1 MAVRVSRGL
10 PLEAGDVFSRSLPQS
25 WRPRVS
31 RGRGS
36 RAPWRAVFRARL
48 SRLVAGDVFSRS
60 LPRSWRRESR
70 KALVIALSS
79 APFFRAR
86 FTRLEAGGRFFRSLA
101 RSWRRKSRETLVLAV
116 PGAPFFA
123 LALAARRPG
132 TLFRARSLG
141 HGGADPRPPP
151 LFVPRAR
158 ALRAM
163 HPGTW
168 VLDARSPSCCHPEP
182 WCPPPQQLGRRRRAA
197 AAAASVRALG
207 LVAVGLGSGRR
218 GEGGEDRKHR
228 PWIRIFRLHRP
239 WIRIFRLPERG
250 ARVWVRGS
258 GETLHAAVTRI
269 QVPRPGFNYTFAH
282 ICVLN
287 HDKTCVVD
295 DIIHVLEELR
305 LARAANR
312 TNFAITYPVTRLQD
326 GRAVFN
332 GHQLGGV
339 TVHSQDR
346 VKSAEAVQLTYYLQS
361 VNKLH
366 DAVAA
371 RWESSFCDAVRRF
384 QAAHGHHVRVL
395 PYTSASL
402 ADDFQGSTRVAGRY
416 LLAGLALAAAAAAL
430 LGGCSA
436 PRGCCCGLRRR
447 PEPWLGLLALLSL
460 GLATLAAAGI
470 IHLAGGKYNSTCLGV
485 PFVVLGHGLHGAFEL
500 LSSWRRT
507 RAEQPVPER
516 AAQAYADAL
525 PPFSLGTAMHLAT
538 FGIGASAFT
547 DIEAARV
554 FCCDACVAVLCSY
567 LFLLSLFG
575 SGLVAAGH
583 LESRGGAFRTRD
595 RGSVFRTRD
604 PGPAG
609 KPPWFRRLLPAARCC
624 GEAAGEAAE
633 AEAGTEAGT
642 EAEAAAAAAAAVE
655 GPGLL
660 GSAMQRY
667 AAWVTSTYVKPFA
680 VLLYLA
686 FVSFA
691 LMGCLQARAGSDP
704 GSVVASSSRTVEFA
718 AAQRR
723 YFSAYSPVIGF
734 YVYESIDYWNATVR
748 DAVLGFTAGFV
759 RLSWLDGFLGFLRAR
774 NASAADLPRRNLT
787 ELLRG
792 PFLRSPRYAHFQ
804 EDIIFAKR
812 PPPPPPPRPDG
823 ADARGGVDGAG
834 EDVDIVA
841 SRMFLVAK
849 TMDADREELYGLL
862 QTLRRLSVTS
872 RVKFIA
878 FNPSFVFLDRYA
890 ASVAAPLRHAGL
902 GAGLLLLLAALLA
915 GDAALAPVWVALAA
929 ASVEFGVVG
938 FLALCGVRLDCVA
951 VLGLLYGLNHA
962 AGSCAPLLCAFVPGR
977 GRTRTQWV
985 RQALEARGAAALQS
999 FLCFGAGLFPLA
1011 AAPSNLTATL
1021 FRCLLL
1027 VASVSLFHCCAVL
1040 PVMLTFLPPSKKK
1053 GRRGRGREGEEREE
1067 GEGVEMAGVDGT
1079 RVVDQITTV

>member
-1 MAVRVSRGL
+1 MGPGGETDEGLRGGPGSPVL
-10 PLEAGDVFSRSLPQS
+10 PPPPHGAICANPAGRNPTRLPQA
-25 WRPRVS
+25 
-31 RGRGS
+31 RG
-36 RAPWRAVFRARL
+36 
-48 SRLVAGDVFSRS
+48 
-60 LPRSWRRESR
+60 
-70 KALVIALSS
+70 
-79 APFFRAR
+79 
-86 FTRLEAGGRFFRSLA
+86 
-101 RSWRRKSRETLVLAV
+101 
-116 PGAPFFA
+116 A
-123 LALAARRPG
+123 LAGPDSAAPPTWDPQSPVARGPGPPRR
-132 TLFRARSLG
+132 
-141 HGGADPRPPP
+141 
-151 LFVPRAR
+151 
-158 ALRAM
+158 
-163 HPGTW
+163 
-168 VLDARSPSCCHPEP
+168 
-182 WCPPPQQLGRRRRAA
+182 
-197 AAAASVRALG
+197 
-207 LVAVGLGSGRR
+207 
-218 GEGGEDRKHR
+218 
-228 PWIRIFRLHRP
+228 
-239 WIRIFRLPERG
+239 
-250 ARVWVRGS
+250 
-258 GETLHAAVTRI
+258 
-269 QVPRPGFNYTFAH
+269 
-282 ICVLN
+282 
-287 HDKTCVVD
+287 
-295 DIIHVLEELR
+295 
-305 LARAANR
+305 
-312 TNFAITYPVTRLQD
+312 
-326 GRAVFN
+326 
-332 GHQLGGV
+332 
-339 TVHSQDR
+339 
-346 VKSAEAVQLTYYLQS
+346 
-361 VNKLH
+361 
-366 DAVAA
+366 
-371 RWESSFCDAVRRF
+371 
-384 QAAHGHHVRVL
+384 
-395 PYTSASL
+395 
-402 ADDFQGSTRVAGRY
+402 
-416 LLAGLALAAAAAAL
+416 
-430 LGGCSA
+430 
-436 PRGCCCGLRRR
+436 
-447 PEPWLGLLALLSL
+447 
-460 GLATLAAAGI
+460 
-470 IHLAGGKYNSTCLGV
+470 
-485 PFVVLGHGLHGAFEL
+485 HGLHGAFEL

-507 RAEQPVPER
+507 RAEQLVPER

-547 DIEAARV
+547 DIKVARI

-583 LESRGGAFRTRD
+583 LESRGGVFRTRD
-595 RGSVFRTRD
+595 RGGVFRTRD
-604 PGPAG
+604 PGPA
-609 KPPWFRRLLPAARCC
+609 
-624 GEAAGEAAE
+624 AGEEAEARAE
-633 AEAGTEAGT
+633 AEVEARM
-642 EAEAAAAAAAAVE
+642 EAEAAAAVE

-660 GSAMQRY
+660 GSAMRRY

-691 LMGCLQARAGSDP
+691 LMGCLQARVGSDP

-734 YVYESIDYWNATVR
+734 YVYESIDYWNASVR

-774 NASAADLPRRNLT
+774 NASASDLPRRNLT

-812 PPPPPPPRPDG
+812 H
-823 ADARGGVDGAG
+823 AG
-834 EDVDIVA
+834 DVDIVA
-841 SRMFLVAK
+841 SWMFLVAK

-872 RVKFIA
+872 RVKFIV

-915 GDAALAPVWVALAA
+915 GDVALAPVWVALAV

-951 VLGLLYGLNHA
+951 VLGLLYSLNHA

-985 RQALEARGAAALQS
+985 QQALEARRVAALQS

-1053 GRRGRGREGEEREE
+1053 KREGEEGDEREE
-1067 GEGVEMAGVDGT
+1067 AEGVEMAGVNGT

>member
-1 MAVRVSRGL
+1 ML
-10 PLEAGDVFSRSLPQS
+10 D
-25 WRPRVS
+25 
-31 RGRGS
+31 
-36 RAPWRAVFRARL
+36 
-48 SRLVAGDVFSRS
+48 
-60 LPRSWRRESR
+60 RRHAE
-70 KALVIALSS
+70 
-79 APFFRAR
+79 
-86 FTRLEAGGRFFRSLA
+86 
-101 RSWRRKSRETLVLAV
+101 LVL
-116 PGAPFFA
+116 
-123 LALAARRPG
+123 
-132 TLFRARSLG
+132 
-141 HGGADPRPPP
+141 
-151 LFVPRAR
+151 
-158 ALRAM
+158 
-163 HPGTW
+163 
-168 VLDARSPSCCHPEP
+168 
-182 WCPPPQQLGRRRRAA
+182 
-197 AAAASVRALG
+197 
-207 LVAVGLGSGRR
+207 
-218 GEGGEDRKHR
+218 K
-228 PWIRIFRLHRP
+228 
-239 WIRIFRLPERG
+239 
-250 ARVWVRGS
+250 
-258 GETLHAAVTRI
+258 LHAAVTRI

-575 SGLVAAGH
+575 SGPRR
-583 LESRGGAFRTRD
+583 RGAPGEPGRRLSHSGPGRPPFAP
-595 RGSVFRTRD
+595 RD

-609 KPPWFRRLLPAARCC
+609 KPPWFRRLLPA
-624 GEAAGEAAE
+624 
-633 AEAGTEAGT
+633 GT
-642 EAEAAAAAAAAVE
+642 EAEAAAAAAAAAVE

-660 GSAMQRY
+660 GSAMRRY

-691 LMGCLQARAGSDP
+691 LMGCLQAARGSDP

-812 PPPPPPPRPDG
+812 PPLPPPRPDG
-823 ADARGGVDGAG
+823 ADAGGADGAG

-1053 GRRGRGREGEEREE
+1053 RRGEGGGEGEREE